1 MGLVRSVSTLAAA
14 VAFAVTGAAAAATL
28 APAAAAQQMP
38 PAQPY
43 PVPHSFLAGVPA
55 EFHDPHGSAP
65 GADLPDCRP
74 APEHPRPVLLV
85 HGFTA
90 NRQFN
95 WATVAPF
102 LANHGFCV
110 YSFTYGTLPLPLP
123 LGNPGGLA
131 PMAEIDRQ
139 MAAAVADVRARTGA
153 AEIDLVSHSMGSVV
167 ATSYAKLGSG
177 ADHVHT
183 VVNLAGVI
191 GGQDDPGGVVRTVTD
206 AIAHDPGSSG
216 FVGGRPGVAD
226 ILAGS
231 ERILALNAGGSPYA
245 DGVDYTNIVSRHDE
259 TIRPYTRGLADGPR
273 ATNIVLQD
281 GCEIDHSGHGA
292 VASQPRALAF
302 LHNALSPERPVPV
315 PCLPAGRN

>member
-1 MGLVRSVSTLAAA
+1 MISGMRLLRAASTLAAA
-14 VAFAVTGAAAAATL
+14 VALAATAL
-28 APAAAAQQMP
+28 ATPVAAAQQMP

-43 PVPHSFLAGVPA
+43 PVPHDFLAGVPA
-55 EFHDPHGSAP
+55 ELMDPFGSAP
-65 GADLPDCRP
+65 GADLADCRP

-95 WATVAPF
+95 WANVAPY

-123 LGNPGGLA
+123 LGNRGGLT
-131 PMAEIDRQ
+131 PMEAIDRQ

-153 AEIDLVSHSMGSVV
+153 REIDLVSHSMGSVV
-167 ATSYAKLGSG
+167 ATSYAKLGGG

-191 GGQDDPGGVVRTVTD
+191 AGQEDTGGVVRTLTD
-206 AIAHDPGSSG
+206 AVANDPGSGG
-216 FVGGRPGVAD
+216 FVGGRPAVAD
-226 ILAGS
+226 IMVGS

-245 DGVDYTNIVSRHDE
+245 DGVDYTNIVSRYDE
-259 TIRPYTRGLADGPR
+259 TIRPYTAGTAPGPR

-292 VASQPRALAF
+292 VASQPRALA
-302 LHNALSPERPVPV
+302 LMHNALSPERPVPV
-315 PCLPAGRN
+315 PCLPAGLR